1 MSPAEHGASIAEMA
15 MSYLEAGVEMA
26 NYWPM
31 RYPSLKTS
39 GFRAMLDHETNE
51 PRPAYHALRML
62 GARAGDRVA
71 AVRNDAHAVAAMATV
86 NDAGDRITIFAASRH
101 PRRALRL
108 KITPFPS
115 AKADAVVLRPVDKR
129 QDARVEPLPLTRSGA
144 VWEAD
149 LPPLGFAR
157 ITISAAD

>member
-1 MSPAEHGASIAEMA
+1 
-15 MSYLEAGVEMA
+15 
-26 NYWPM
+26 
-31 RYPSLKTS
+31 
-39 GFRAMLDHETNE
+39 
-51 PRPAYHALRML
+51 
-62 GARAGDRVA
+62 
-71 AVRNDAHAVAAMATV
+71 
-86 NDAGDRITIFAASRH
+86 
-101 PRRALRL
+101 LRL